1 MFDIKGKQ
9 LLKDDRILYS
19 TTHGTLQIGR
29 VLEVTQEGYLKVI
42 GKGNKRELTVKEP
55 NKQVYLIA
63 SGYYERV
70 KKRAAW
76 LNKNPQWRVFLC
88 LTFLALVVTLYLMLL
103 THLHT
108 ASTNNHALLIHAQI
122 QF

>member
-55 NKQVYLIA
+55 NKQVYLIT

-70 KKRAAW
+70 KKRAA
-76 LNKNPQWRVFLC
+76 
-88 LTFLALVVTLYLMLL
+88 
-103 THLHT
+103 
-108 ASTNNHALLIHAQI
+108 
-122 QF
+122 